1 MNRLVFLRVVNMA
14 LLVCFALQ
22 ATTSLIIFFDL
33 QVPNMK
39 ILLKTH
45 VYNGLAML
53 ALAITHIILNWGWI
67 RSNYF
72 RKK

>member
-1 MNRLVFLRVVNMA
+1 MNRLMFLRIANMA

-22 ATTSLIIFFDL
+22 AVTSTIIFFDI

-39 ILLKTH
+39 FVLKSH
-45 VYNGLAML
+45 IYNGLAMI
-53 ALAITHIILNWGWI
+53 ALAMIHIILNWGWI
-67 RSNYF
+67 RTNYF